1 MGKITQKDK
10 MKEKINKK
18 TRAPKSGKDIECP
31 KCKTKA
37 KVYHFAWSA
46 LQCMHCKNDV
56 EKGNW
61 YLV

>member
-18 TRAPKSGKDIECP
+18 TRAPKLGKDIECP

-56 EKGNW
+56 EKGDW

>member
-1 MGKITQKDK
+1 

-18 TRAPKSGKDIECP
+18 TRAPKSEKDIECP

-56 EKGNW
+56 EKGDW